1 MNAGIAA
8 LVLLSAVLHASWNA
22 IAKGIRDRLASAT
35 LIGLAYLVIGAA
47 GALWLPAP
55 AAASWP
61 FLACSA
67 CLQTAY
73 LILLTAAYRHGDFG
87 QVYPLARGLAVLLVA
102 AVATVFLGQYLTAL
116 QLAGVAV
123 VAGSLLALVLA
134 RPQTATPAS
143 SDAARTGTAKGAGL
157 AVLTGLCIAA
167 YSLVDGVGVRHSGTP
182 LGYAAWL
189 FAVQGVTIPSA
200 CYLLAPRKA
209 PFLLQVRSHW
219 RLGSLGGAVS
229 LLAYSMVLWAQN
241 QAPLALVSALRETSV
256 LLAGVIGA
264 IFFAERF
271 SPLRMV
277 LTIAAVGGIV
287 ALQLG

>member
-22 IAKGIRDRLASAT
+22 IAKGIRDTLASAA

-47 GALWLPAP
+47 GAFRLPAP

-134 RPQTATPAS
+134 RPQTAGAS

-189 FAVQGVTIPSA
+189 FAAQGVTIPSA

-277 LTIAAVGGIV
+277 LTIAAVGGMV